1 MELFY
6 KSQISLARSTE
17 GQMWLISFC
26 VFLAVLQ
33 SSLSDSLS
41 SLIITASAV
50 IVAALTEFFIYFRTD
65 RAGIVR
71 DGSAVLSPLILSLL
85 LPHHLNPVYAAIG
98 AFFAMAIVKHS
109 FGGPGSN
116 WLNPAVGAW
125 LFIRFSWPDAFNKAL
140 ELSSIPQESMAAS
153 PLAEQIADFLNR
165 TIFPLIGTSIPAWY
179 IDLFNAQQAGIIAD
193 RSIGALL
200 IGTIVIS
207 AFGTSR
213 TWIPAVYL
221 SLYCILIR
229 IFGAFFNNGILGQ
242 GDMMQGLFSGGTL
255 VAAFLLI
262 ADPATKPKSFV
273 GVLVTTILAAIL
285 AFVFRYCAGDLYG
298 AISSVAVINIVSL
311 AIRDIEN
318 KALHESVSLLKPYA
332 DR

>member
-26 VFLAVLQ
+26 VFLAVIQ
-33 SSLSDSLS
+33 SALTDSFS
-41 SLIITASAV
+41 SLIIAVSAV
-50 IVAALTEFFIYFRTD
+50 SVAALTEFFIYFRTD
-65 RAGIVR
+65 RAGIVH
-71 DGSAVLSPLILSLL
+71 DGSSVLSPLILTLL
-85 LPHHLNPVYAAIG
+85 LPNHLNPVYAAVG
-98 AFFAMAIVKHS
+98 AFFAMAVVKHS

-140 ELSSIPQESMAAS
+140 ELASIPQESAPAS
-153 PLAEQIADFLNR
+153 ALAERIADFLNQ
-165 TIFPLIGTSIPAWY
+165 TIFPFIGTSIPSWY

-193 RSIGALL
+193 RGIAALL
-200 IGTIVIS
+200 VGTIIMS

-213 TWIPAVYL
+213 IWIPVVYLAVYCL
-221 SLYCILIR
+221 LIR
-229 IFGAFFNNGILGQ
+229 VFGAFFNGGLLGQ
-242 GDMMQGLFSGGTL
+242 GDMMQGLFSGATL

-262 ADPATKPKSFV
+262 ADPATKAKSSV

-285 AFVFRYCAGDLYG
+285 AFIFRYCAGDLYG
-298 AISSVAVINIVSL
+298 AVSSVALINIVSL
-311 AIRDIEN
+311 AVRDIEN
-318 KALHESVSLLKPYA
+318 KSLHESISLLKSY
-332 DR
+332 DDH